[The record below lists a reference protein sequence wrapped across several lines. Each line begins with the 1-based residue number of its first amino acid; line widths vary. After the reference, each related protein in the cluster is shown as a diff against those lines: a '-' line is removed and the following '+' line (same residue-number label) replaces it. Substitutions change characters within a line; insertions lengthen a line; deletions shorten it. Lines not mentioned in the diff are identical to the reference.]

1 MRKSSAIVGS
11 LLLASSILVSWRIG
25 LPDYVEASE
34 PISVTP
40 SSSPDPAGGT
50 TTETPTETPTE
61 AATTEQPAEPLVQTI
76 DSDEISYK
84 YGIVQVRVTFRDSDI
99 TEVTMLKGEASNG
112 RAEAYAMLIDAT
124 IQVQGTNYGNVTGA
138 TYTTEAFKSAIEN
151 ALSKVQLP

>member
-34 PISVTP
+34 SISVTP
-40 SSSPDPAGGT
+40 SSSPEPTGSTPA
-50 TTETPTETPTE
+50 ETPTETPTE

-84 YGIVQVRVTFRDSDI
+84 YGIVQVRVTFSDSEI
-99 TEVTMLKGEASNG
+99 TEVTMLKGEATNG

-138 TYTTEAFKSAIEN
+138 TYTTEAYKAAVEN